1 MEIDNMVLCAAGE
14 QVILDFVIHKLC
26 SISEVGIKEAMRAV
40 QRRREEGSTE
50 RRDRGQEMGREG
62 KER

>member
-14 QVILDFVIHKLC
+14 QVILDFGIHKLC

-40 QRRREEGSTE
+40 QRRREECT
-50 RRDRGQEMGREG
+50 
-62 KER
+62 